1 MLSSTEFERLAEAIQ
16 SGNCALV
23 LGPEIF
29 QSEGLP
35 LHHHIREHLKGIFG
49 DQVTAY
55 ERDGF
60 FLLQNPDDKPEMKD
74 EVLQLYKNLSPPREL
89 LQRIVEIPFTVVLSV
104 NPDTHLRDLSYASGL
119 PCRFAW
125 FDAAKHMELEM
136 PDGSEATG
144 SALRERIPLYYNLC
158 GSVEKPSTLVLD
170 YDDLFRLLTG
180 MLGAPK
186 LPEKLL
192 DRLKDTTYYLFLG
205 FQFDRWHTQLLLRLL
220 EVKNAARRFAVQSPL
235 PKEKDTE
242 AFVLN
247 QFRIR
252 FLGNEADLI
261 AQIHQHFKA
270 SGELRPTRNLQTPA
284 AQDITVFLQ
293 KGNLEKALARL
304 SDAASNTELA
314 NKAVLLSAQYHQWLN
329 EKNKGTLDS
338 RDVTLQFNQLT
349 DRVLQAAQEL
359 EKA

>member
-1 MLSSTEFERLAEAIQ
+1 MLPSTEFERLADAIQ
-16 SGNCALV
+16 SGKCALV

-29 QSEGLP
+29 QSGGLP
-35 LHHHIREHLKGIFG
+35 IQHHIREHLQGIFC
-49 DQVTAY
+49 DQITAY

-74 EVLQLYKNLSPPREL
+74 EVLQLYKKLAPPREL
-89 LQRIVEIPFTVVLSV
+89 LQRIVEIPFSVVLSV
-104 NPDTHLRDLSYASGL
+104 NPDTCLRDLSYASGL

-125 FDAAKHMELEM
+125 FDAAKHTELEM
-136 PDGSEATG
+136 PDGAEASG
-144 SALRERIPLYYNLC
+144 NALRERIPLYYNLC

-192 DRLKDTTYYLFLG
+192 DRLKDTSYYLFLG

-220 EVKNAARRFAVQSPL
+220 DVKNAARRFAVQSPL
-235 PKEKDTE
+235 PREKDTE

-252 FLGNEADLI
+252 FLGDEGDLL
-261 AQIHQHFKA
+261 AQIHRHFEA
-270 SGELRPTRNLQTPA
+270 AGLLRPTR
-284 AQDITVFLQ
+284 
-293 KGNLEKALARL
+293 
-304 SDAASNTELA
+304 
-314 NKAVLLSAQYHQWLN
+314 
-329 EKNKGTLDS
+329 
-338 RDVTLQFNQLT
+338 
-349 DRVLQAAQEL
+349 
-359 EKA
+359 